1 MRLMIAQGDPESSD
15 PMEALSMTIR
25 FSLGLTQAIQHVG
38 DNAGILGTGISG
50 KVLCAQGVL
59 CRPRDYG
66 FYETITCLASPRS

>member
-1 MRLMIAQGDPESSD
+1 MRLMIAQGDTGLPESSD

-50 KVLCAQGVL
+50 KVFQDLVRA
-59 CRPRDYG
+59 RG
-66 FYETITCLASPRS
+66 FM